1 MHLHVVPY
9 EFNISRLSTKCPPLY
24 AIFPVSS
31 SLRGLQGGFVF
42 KCNLFTLSHV
52 TRETSTNWG
61 RNIAFAGE
69 SLYKHN
75 VYTNRKNLDL

>member
-1 MHLHVVPY
+1 MNLTLPGWAPSVHHFD
-9 EFNISRLSTKCPPLY
+9 EIY